1 MGAEELRI
9 TYRRSG
15 GFAGVALEAQ
25 CRGADL
31 PEDQAQLASDL
42 LAATDEAGMPSADAE
57 GAVASSPGPGP
68 GPGADQFTYRLEVVQ
83 GTRRRTVSWSDTTV
97 PDAARPLLATLAGLA
112 RPTRDA

>member
-1 MGAEELRI
+1 VGTEELRI

-31 PEDQAQLASDL
+31 PEDQAQLAADL
-42 LAATDEAGMPSADAE
+42 LAAPEEAGMPSADAE
-57 GAVASSPGPGP
+57 GAVASSTGP
-68 GPGADQFTYRLEVVQ
+68 GPGADQFTHRLEVVQ
-83 GTRRRTVSWSDTTV
+83 GARRRTVSWSDTTI

-112 RPTRDA
+112 RPTRNA

>member
-1 MGAEELRI
+1 MASEELRI

-42 LAATDEAGMPSADAE
+42 LIATDEAGMPSADAE
-57 GAVASSPGPGP
+57 DAVASSAGP